1 MQNNF
6 KEVKNQAVD
15 YDILGNDLIS
25 ILSKKEDRRLLA
37 LENERGE
44 LCHYKQLA
52 TVKRGKEIYCLLKP
66 LNNRAFTKGESILFK
81 VTKEGDHYG
90 LSTKIDK
97 SKRQA
102 IIDKIKSALAP
113 SSTRP

>member
-1 MQNNF
+1 M
-6 KEVKNQAVD
+6 D

-25 ILSKKEDRRLLA
+25 ILSNREDRRLLA

-52 TVKRGKEIYCLLKP
+52 TVMGDKDIYCLLKP
-66 LNNRAFTKGESILFK
+66 LNNNAFAKGVSILFK

-97 SKRQA
+97 NEKQT
-102 IIDKIKSALAP
+102 IIDKIKSSLAP
-113 SSTRP
+113 SITRP